1 MKVFGQNV
9 FENSRR
15 YFLVKV
21 FGQNVLGNSRWY
33 FLGTLRGHD
42 RLGEWS
48 QILMEIWQILS
59 LFGIRLKTLK
69 KKRKSYKHCR
79 VFIGNSEDDTWF
91 RLKILYNSTLFFFL
105 SMYISTLVAMDTK
118 KEKNQKQKFERKLI
132 KLQMK
137 RIEILIQRMV
147 KLLKLKVVESDIPSS
162 TRRIMIHLL

>member
-42 RLGEWS
+42 RLREWS

-69 KKRKSYKHCR
+69 KKRKS
-79 VFIGNSEDDTWF
+79 
-91 RLKILYNSTLFFFL
+91 
-105 SMYISTLVAMDTK
+105 
-118 KEKNQKQKFERKLI
+118 
-132 KLQMK
+132 
-137 RIEILIQRMV
+137 
-147 KLLKLKVVESDIPSS
+147 
-162 TRRIMIHLL
+162 